1 MGTKKKEEVQGTNKE
16 KSREVATNF
25 LLLSQQ
31 INIIKEEFFFLRS
44 PTTPASMTH
53 PSHDNHHNN
62 PNLRGCD
69 YEIRKRTEEGEC
81 ES

>member
-25 LLLSQQ
+25 LLISQQ

-62 PNLRGCD
+62 PNLRGGD
-69 YEIRKRTEEGEC
+69 YEIRERREEGEC